1 MTDPRHPE
9 DDRSDD
15 RRLSELL
22 SQAVSDVEPRD
33 ALGDIRNRTRGNSM
47 SARRPW
53 TYAVG
58 GAVVA
63 TAALVGAVAFA
74 GDQLGLTGSD
84 EPSTASHGTR
94 HKHHVA
100 RPSETPSDGATS
112 AISEPSASPATGYTL
127 AGYYVGD
134 TPSGPRLYR
143 EFDHVS
149 ADNPLT
155 GAMTLLETTPQDPD
169 YTTPWGSG
177 SFDSVSADG
186 RTITVTLADA
196 ALHDRPSGM
205 SEQYAEEAIQ
215 QVVYTLQAAAQDRLP
230 VQFVLDGNPVDQV
243 LGVPTSE
250 PVSNASVLDTLSH
263 VSLSTPSEGQVVSGG
278 TLRVDGV
285 ANSFEAN
292 VVVRVQRYE
301 GTEIVAQEPFT
312 AEGWMGDKLFPF
324 SGSIDL
330 SGVPAGKYVVMA
342 MTDDP
347 SGGAEG
353 SGAFSDTR
361 IITVQ

>member
-1 MTDPRHPE
+1 MTDRPNPDPQSPDE
-9 DDRSDD
+9 A
-15 RRLSELL
+15 RLSELL
-22 SQAVSDVEPRD
+22 ADAVSDVEPRE
-33 ALGDIRNRTRGNSM
+33 ALDSIRNRTKVTPM

-58 GAVVA
+58 GAIVA

-74 GDQLGLTGSD
+74 GDRLGLTNADDAG
-84 EPSTASHGTR
+84 PAATHHHR
-94 HKHHVA
+94 HRVIDKA
-100 RPSETPSDGATS
+100 PSDAGSTS
-112 AISEPSASPATGYTL
+112 PSEPSASPETSYTL

-149 ADNPLT
+149 AGDPLT
-155 GAMTLLETTPQDPD
+155 GALSLLGSTPQDPD
-169 YTTPWGSG
+169 YTTPWDSG

-186 RTITVTLADA
+186 QAITVTLADA
-196 ALHDRPSGM
+196 SLEQRPSGM
-205 SEQYAEEAIQ
+205 SEQYAEEAVQ

-230 VQFVLDGNPVDQV
+230 VQFALDGQPAGTV
-243 LGVPTSE
+243 LGVDTSQ
-250 PVSNASVLDTLSH
+250 PVANASPLATLSH
-263 VSLSTPSEGQVVSGG
+263 VSLTSPSEGQEVSAGQ
-278 TLRVDGV
+278 LKVDGV

-292 VVVRVQRYE
+292 VVIRVQRYE

-312 AEGWMGDKLFPF
+312 AEGWMDDKLFPF
-324 SGSIDL
+324 SGTVDL
-330 SGVPAGKYVVMA
+330 TGVPAGQYVVMA

-353 SGAFSDTR
+353 NGAFTDTR
-361 IITVQ
+361 IITVK